1 MSINLLRKV
10 LADWDTT
17 FVKSWMNSKH
27 RLATDTRARQKSTEA
42 FCENQLATWNL
53 Q

>member
-1 MSINLLRKV
+1 MGKE
-10 LADWDTT
+10 LADWDATP

-27 RLATDTRARQKSTEA
+27 GLATDTRARQKSTKA
-42 FCENQLATWNL
+42 FCENQLAMWNL